1 MRNLVIVLAIVLQQ
15 ACTTGQPDMEDI
27 STMIDSPTAIK
38 WECVTTA
45 SSFAPIEFTAVYD
58 AESGNGYLESG
69 GEKLYTKSNFFAKS
83 SKWSPPDVFIPVLQ
97 GKVRFYI
104 SGKYTR
110 MVPARCVEL

>member
-1 MRNLVIVLAIVLQQ
+1 MKNLVIVLAIVLQQ
-15 ACTTGQPDMEDI
+15 AYAADLSDMV
-27 STMIDSPTAIK
+27 DSSTAIK

-58 AESGNGYLESG
+58 AASGVGYLESG